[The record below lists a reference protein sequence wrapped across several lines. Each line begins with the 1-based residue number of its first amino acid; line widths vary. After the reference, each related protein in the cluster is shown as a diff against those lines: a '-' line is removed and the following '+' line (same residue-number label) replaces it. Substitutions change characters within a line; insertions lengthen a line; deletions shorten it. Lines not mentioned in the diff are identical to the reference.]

1 MKGLIFSEP
10 MVRAWLAGN
19 KTVTRRLIKPQP
31 PIRGIEACHYSRTGW
46 AETGDYGCSCIPF
59 PCPYR
64 PGETVYIKE
73 TWQKFDH
80 PYGDVPPALY
90 KADDEAGH
98 ISGGWKSPRFMPEWA
113 SRSKALIKSV
123 RPERIQD
130 ITEEDARREG
140 LQEWYP
146 PPGKVMRPATSNV
159 IRFNNL
165 WDSLHPGSWE
175 RNDWAWRIE
184 LEKL

>member
-123 RPERIQD
+123 RPERIQE
-130 ITEEDARREG
+130 ITEEEAVREG
-140 LQEWYP
+140 VLSSEYE
-146 PPGKVMRPATSNV
+146 KSY
-159 IRFNNL
+159 RFAFSKL
-165 WDSLHPGSWE
+165 WQSLHPGSWE